1 MVSALVNMI
10 FSLIAK
16 LGDIIISPLV
26 VGLSALIPNFSSF
39 YNSILTYLGYGFQ
52 YLGFFIRALCI
63 PAPCITLVYT
73 IAAATLSLT
82 IFARTYTLLIK
93 IYNKFKI

>member
-1 MVSALVNMI
+1 MVSALVNML

-26 VGLSALIPNFSSF
+26 LGLSALIPNFSTF
-39 YNSILTYLGYGFQ
+39 YSSIVTYLGYGFQ

-63 PAPCITLVYT
+63 PSACITLVYT
-73 IAAATLSLT
+73 IAAATLSIA
-82 IFARTYTLLIK
+82 IFSRAYTLIIR
-93 IYNKFKI
+93 IYNKFKF

>member
-26 VGLSALIPNFSSF
+26 SGLSALIPNFTTF
-39 YNSILTYLGYGFQ
+39 YNSIVTYLGYGFQ
-52 YLGFFIRALCI
+52 YLGFFLRALCI
-63 PAPCITLVYT
+63 PTPCVTLVYT
-73 IAAATLSLT
+73 IAVATLSIVVLT
-82 IFARTYTLLIK
+82 RSYTLIIK